1 MGYAQIGE
9 GDRPMTTILNNT
21 WGNLENA
28 KREFVSGDVVEPG
41 VYVDVET
48 GAMVRVLENDEL
60 PEGRAVIHYRRRFRR
75 VEELAK
81 AA

>member
-1 MGYAQIGE
+1 MKSVV
-9 GDRPMTTILNNT
+9 DNNVE
-21 WGNLENA
+21 NLDSK

-48 GAMVRVLENDEL
+48 GAMVHVLVNDEL
-60 PEGRAVIHYRRRFRR
+60 PEGRAVIHYRRRFQR
-75 VEELAK
+75 VDGLAK